1 MLGDDPPVMI
11 PPLSAAQS
19 LLLLQALFSPKRIL
33 LLASQKG
40 VKDHHLGIFGPGVC
54 FDLSCVVQH
63 PVIYSVFSVNT
74 KQEEKQR
81 NSRRQNRAERP
92 MEEKERREE
101 REKVCTAQ
109 VGPQPRQD
117 NNAKGNETK

>member
-1 MLGDDPPVMI
+1 MSKI
-11 PPLSAAQS
+11 
-19 LLLLQALFSPKRIL
+19 II
-33 LLASQKG
+33 LASLDQ
-40 VKDHHLGIFGPGVC
+40 VFVLFV
-54 FDLSCVVQH
+54 SCVVQH

-117 NNAKGNETK
+117 NNAKGNETKRNEGQGMT